1 MESTMLEGL
10 LCIISVAI
18 LFSIRKFL
26 VVKKDNV
33 DTKKDETSQ
42 ISEV

>member
-26 VVKKDNV
+26 VVKKDNKEV
-33 DTKKDETSQ
+33 TLEEKETK
-42 ISEV
+42 